1 MLVPNK
7 TISITESSI
16 YRSALLL
23 SKLKSEV
30 LVVDLYQSEKKMFL
44 DVSDFIDVLNLLF
57 VLGKVVLDEDNGV
70 LKHA

>member
-7 TISITESSI
+7 TISVNESCL

-23 SKLKSEV
+23 SKFEGEIP
-30 LVVDLYQSEKKMFL
+30 VVELYQSEKKMFL
-44 DVSDFIDVLNLLF
+44 DISDFIDVLNLLF
-57 VLGKVVLDEDNGV
+57 ILGKVVLDEGNGV

>member
-7 TISITESSI
+7 TISINESCL

-23 SKLKSEV
+23 SKFEGEIS
-30 LVVDLYQSEKKMFL
+30 VVELYHSEKKMFL
-44 DVSDFIDVLNLLF
+44 DISDFTDVLNLLF
-57 VLGKVVLDEDNGV
+57 LLGKLVLVEDNGV